1 MNVQERR
8 ASTSLVALLT
18 LALSLVGFGAAFQ
31 AGAQAL
37 TYEGRTLLDGV
48 FTEAQAIEGGD
59 RYETNCVRCHE
70 GIDPDGPTLR
80 GRSFINRWRESNL
93 DTLYTHISSRM
104 PADGAGQL
112 SDESYIQIL
121 AYILGSNGYPAGAE
135 ELLPEALAR
144 VRIVGMD
151 GPQPLPN
158 NTLVKLV
165 GCLTAGEG
173 DSWILA
179 TATEPARIREGKR
192 TSPEEIAGS
201 LQMAPGTRT
210 FPLGNFTNIRYD
222 FEPGAYA
229 GHRVQVKGVLI
240 RRTSGERISLTAL
253 DSIAPNCE

>member
-151 GPQPLPN
+151 GPQP
-158 NTLVKLV
+158 
-165 GCLTAGEG
+165 
-173 DSWILA
+173 
-179 TATEPARIREGKR
+179 PAQQHARQARRMPHSGGR
-192 TSPEEIAGS
+192 GLLDT
-201 LQMAPGTRT
+201 
-210 FPLGNFTNIRYD
+210 
-222 FEPGAYA
+222 
-229 GHRVQVKGVLI
+229 GHRH
-240 RRTSGERISLTAL
+240 RARTDSGREKDES
-253 DSIAPNCE
+253 